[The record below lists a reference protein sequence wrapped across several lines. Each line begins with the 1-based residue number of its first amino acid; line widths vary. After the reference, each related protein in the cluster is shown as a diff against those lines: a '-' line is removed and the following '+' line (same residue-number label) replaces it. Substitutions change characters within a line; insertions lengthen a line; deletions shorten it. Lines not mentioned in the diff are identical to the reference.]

1 MRSFS
6 RLTVLTAALAAACAL
21 GCSDGDK
28 DKKDA
33 GRTDARVRDSK
44 ATDGKARDSGGLTAA
59 CANAADGLALNAKY
73 GDGGGKTIADIAGA
87 CGMNCVTN
95 PTTTCVNTCIGAATG
110 GKLSAGCTTCFS
122 SRLVCTIV
130 NCVSVCATAPTS
142 AACAACGCGNNA
154 AKRSC
159 VAEFESCS
167 GVLSSSECPSAK
179 DGGVGSGDAKVDA
192 KVDSGT

>member
-6 RLTVLTAALAAACAL
+6 RLTVLTVALAAACAL

-33 GRTDARVRDSK
+33 GRSDARARDS
-44 ATDGKARDSGGLTAA
+44 KARDSGPLTSA

-73 GDGGGKTIADIAGA
+73 GDGGGMTIADIAGA
-87 CGMNCVTN
+87 CGLKCVTT
-95 PTTTCVNTCIGAATG
+95 PTTTCVNTCIGAATSN
-110 GKLSAGCTTCFS
+110 KLSAGCTTCFS
-122 SRLVCTIV
+122 NRLVCTIV

-142 AACAACGCGNNA
+142 AACAACGCGNNT
-154 AKRSC
+154 AKKSC

-167 GVLSSSECPSAK
+167 GVPSSSECPSAN
-179 DGGVGSGDAKVDA
+179 DGGVKSDAKASSDA
-192 KVDSGT
+192 TVHDAQHEH